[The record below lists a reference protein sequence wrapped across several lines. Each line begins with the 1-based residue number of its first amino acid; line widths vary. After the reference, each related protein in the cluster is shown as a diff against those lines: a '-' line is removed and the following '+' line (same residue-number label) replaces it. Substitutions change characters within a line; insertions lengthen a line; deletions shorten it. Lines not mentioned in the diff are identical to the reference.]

1 MTKQKV
7 PITYV
12 SDARTRKD
20 IKVCFEKWGISDYSI
35 GGEAGSKVKPLA
47 FVRFSVNGQEQ
58 TIRCERAWEYG
69 ANLRAIYRLLE
80 SLRMAAHYGIMEE
93 LATAAAAM
101 LPAGKPK
108 RPPHE
113 VLGIAKEAD
122 PEIAEAVHRALARK
136 HHPDVGGTNEK
147 MQEIN
152 DALAEFKAVRAKAEA
167 S

>member
-1 MTKQKV
+1 MTRQKI
-7 PITYV
+7 PKAYV
-12 SDARTRKD
+12 SEARTRRD
-20 IKVCFEKWGISDYSI
+20 IKECFQKWGIQDYSV

-47 FVRFSVNGQEQ
+47 FVRFSINGNEQ

-108 RPPHE
+108 RPAHE
-113 VLGIAKEAD
+113 VLGIAENMD
-122 PEIAEAVHRALARK
+122 VEFAEAAHRTLAKR
-136 HHPDVGGTNEK
+136 HHPDVGGSNEK

-152 DALAEFKAVRAKAEA
+152 DALAEFKAARA
-167 S
+167 